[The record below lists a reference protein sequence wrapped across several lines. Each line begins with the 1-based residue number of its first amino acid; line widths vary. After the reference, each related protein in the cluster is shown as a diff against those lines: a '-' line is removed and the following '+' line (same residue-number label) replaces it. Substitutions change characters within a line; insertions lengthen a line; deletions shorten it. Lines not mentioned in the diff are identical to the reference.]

1 MDGTPFSLHEQ
12 FALSF
17 DGKASPA
24 VSLRGEAEDEPHL
37 LPSTWGFGWYPDNQ
51 RAAAIVR
58 DAGRPRPVSRAGLR
72 EHADEVLS
80 SLFLGHTHGLHQGS
94 GDDEPQPC
102 IRSYAARQWLFSS
115 AGELSPDI
123 RTALSLDESFDIAPV
138 GTSPAE
144 HAFSWVVAAIRS
156 EGCRTI
162 EEFGWPRLQDVLF
175 RLNGF
180 GAASFLLSDG
190 IDLVAYRDVQERSP
204 LHWARLTPP
213 HYATRLDG
221 RTFTIDFDGPLDVSR
236 TLLAISTYPMRG
248 AQWMP
253 MEPGEL
259 RVARRGAFV
268 WSSHPNGIDEQV
280 FSFLRMSP
288 PRSRQASYSPYPHAT
303 GEQQQ
308 LATANPP
315 AAPQLKSGPELA
327 TLSVVHETIYRY
339 TSPVERSTHRFCLRP
354 VRDDRQDIL
363 EHSLSVSVDGV
374 WRDFED
380 VFGNRATLLE
390 VSAPFQ
396 EMRIESRST
405 LRVGGVHPSQ
415 LKSPLHNEQIPL
427 VWMPWQRQMMQAYL
441 MPPELPEPELRE
453 LSEFAMSFVVRNDYD
468 LVETLLDMNRTIY
481 RDFVYVPGSTTIE
494 TTPFQVYVQR
504 RGVCQDFANVLICL
518 ARLLGV
524 PARYRVGYIF
534 TGASYENQIQS
545 DASHAWAE
553 VYLPWTGWFGFD
565 PTNGC
570 LAGSDHVRTACGRQ
584 FRDAAPTTGT
594 IYRGGGRETL
604 EVHVR
609 VERLDGFDVPLRGV

>member
-1 MDGTPFSLHEQ
+1 MDGSPFSLHEQ

-17 DGKASPA
+17 DGRASPA
-24 VSLRGEAEDEPHL
+24 VSLRGEAEDQPNL

-51 RAAAIVR
+51 RAAAVLG
-58 DAGRPRPVSRAGLR
+58 DVGRVQPLPRPGFR
-72 EHADEVLS
+72 ERPEEIVS
-80 SLFLGHTHGLHQGS
+80 SLFLGHTHGLHQGTS
-94 GDDEPQPC
+94 TDEPQPW
-102 IRSYAARQWLFSS
+102 IKSYAARQWLFSS
-115 AGELSPDI
+115 AGELSPDL
-123 RTALSLDESFDIAPV
+123 RTVLSLDEQFDIAPV
-138 GTSPAE
+138 GPSPAE
-144 HAFSWVVAAIRS
+144 HAFSWIVAAIRS

-162 EEFGWPRLQDVLF
+162 EEYGWPRLQNLLL
-175 RLNGF
+175 RLNEF

-190 IDLVAYRDVQERSP
+190 IDLVAYRDLHERAP
-204 LHWARLTPP
+204 LHWARMTPP
-213 HYATRLDG
+213 HATTRLDG

-236 TLLAISTYPMRG
+236 TLLAVSTYPMRG

-253 MEPGEL
+253 MELGEL

-268 WSSHPNGIDEQV
+268 WSSHPIGIEEQV
-280 FSFLRMSP
+280 FSFLRLSP

-315 AAPQLKSGPELA
+315 VVPQLRAAPEIA
-327 TLSVVHETIYRY
+327 TLSVVHETVYRY
-339 TSPVERSTHRFCLRP
+339 SMPVERSSHRFCLRP
-354 VRDDRQDIL
+354 VRDDRQEIL
-363 EHSLSVSVDGV
+363 EHSLAVSIDGV

-390 VSAPFQ
+390 VSVPFQ

-405 LRVGGVHPSQ
+405 LRVSGVHASQ
-415 LKSPLHNEQIPL
+415 LKSPLHNQQIPL

-504 RGVCQDFANVLICL
+504 RGVCQDFANVMICL

-594 IYRGGGRETL
+594 IYRGGGQETL

-609 VERLDGFDVPLRGV
+609 VERLDGYDVPLRGV

>member
-1 MDGTPFSLHEQ
+1 MDGSPFSLHEQ

-17 DGKASPA
+17 DGRASPA
-24 VSLRGEAEDEPHL
+24 VSLRGEAEDQPHL

-51 RAAAIVR
+51 RAAAVLG
-58 DAGRPRPVSRAGLR
+58 DVGRVQPLPRPGFR
-72 EHADEVLS
+72 ERPEEIVS
-80 SLFLGHTHGLHQGS
+80 SLFLGHTHGLHQAS
-94 GDDEPQPC
+94 GADEPQPWVK
-102 IRSYAARQWLFSS
+102 SYAARQWLFSS
-115 AGELSPDI
+115 AGELSPDL
-123 RTALSLDESFDIAPV
+123 RTVLSLDEQFDIAPV
-138 GTSPAE
+138 GPSPAE
-144 HAFSWVVAAIRS
+144 HAFSWIVAAIRS

-162 EEFGWPRLQDVLF
+162 EEFGWPRLQALLL
-175 RLNGF
+175 RLNEF

-190 IDLVAYRDVQERSP
+190 IDLVAYRDLHERAP
-204 LHWARLTPP
+204 LHWARMTPP
-213 HYATRLDG
+213 HATTRLDG

-253 MEPGEL
+253 MELGEL

-268 WSSHPNGIDEQV
+268 WSSHPVGIEEQV
-280 FSFLRMSP
+280 FSFLRLSP

-303 GEQQQ
+303 AEQQQ
-308 LATANPP
+308 LAAANPP
-315 AAPQLKSGPELA
+315 AAPQPRSAPEIA

-339 TSPVERSTHRFCLRP
+339 SMPVERSSHRFCLRP
-354 VRDDRQDIL
+354 VRDDRQEIL
-363 EHSLSVSVDGV
+363 EHSLAVSIDGL

-390 VSAPFQ
+390 VSVPFQ

-405 LRVGGVHPSQ
+405 LRVGGVHASQ
-415 LKSPLHNEQIPL
+415 LKSPLRNQQIPL

-481 RDFVYVPGSTTIE
+481 RDFVYVPGSTNIE
-494 TTPFQVYVQR
+494 TTPFQVYAQR
-504 RGVCQDFANVLICL
+504 RGVCQDFANVMICL

-524 PARYRVGYIF
+524 PARYRVGYIY

-594 IYRGGGRETL
+594 IYRGGGSETL

-609 VERLDGFDVPLRGV
+609 VERLDGYDVPLRGV